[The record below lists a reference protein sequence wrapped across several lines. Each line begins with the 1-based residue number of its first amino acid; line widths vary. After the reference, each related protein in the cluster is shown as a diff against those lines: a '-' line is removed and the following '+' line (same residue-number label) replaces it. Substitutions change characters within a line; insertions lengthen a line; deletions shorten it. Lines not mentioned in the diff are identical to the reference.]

1 MEMIG
6 LTILGLAGI
15 GLLTLLYLVG
25 LALLALHKRLK
36 SLNQTPVLKE

>member
-15 GLLTLLYLVG
+15 GLLTLLYFVG
-25 LALLALHKRLK
+25 LALLALHKKLRA
-36 SLNQTPVLKE
+36 Q